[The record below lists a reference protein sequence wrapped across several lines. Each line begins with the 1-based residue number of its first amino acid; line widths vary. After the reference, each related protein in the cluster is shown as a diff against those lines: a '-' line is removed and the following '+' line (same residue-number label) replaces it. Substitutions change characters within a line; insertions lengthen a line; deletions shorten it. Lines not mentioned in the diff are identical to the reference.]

1 MRAHGIIQQIPNM
14 HNYISPY
21 SGPWNER
28 VNDHRE
34 LAELVDQIIEENT
47 QREIDLEEEEGQ
59 VHCEPLPPVTHNE
72 ALDALHILR
81 RYEEEYRYSDGVFA
95 RALRIFE
102 RDLAERYY
110 DSLQQAT
117 LDRFWDNA

>member
-1 MRAHGIIQQIPNM
+1 MT
-14 HNYISPY
+14 ISPY

-47 QREIDLEEEEGQ
+47 QQEIDLEEEEGQ

-95 RALRIFE
+95 RVLQIFE
-102 RDLAERYY
+102 RDLAERYH

-117 LDRFWDNA
+117 LDRFWNKHSSS